1 MKTNALFVF
10 LALAALTLSAC
21 VCGPTNDVSF
31 SYTVGGQTC
40 TQLPQVAKVTIEIPN
55 YKGVIQQSYLCATG
69 ATGGFRLFNFQP
81 GFFSYTIRA
90 LSNADEVL
98 FAGTGSFSVSS
109 GSLSVSQELT
119 PIGTLV
125 SWTFP
130 TGSPVTCQFASTAL
144 IKVDNAAGREFQCS
158 DGANSPGILLT
169 GLAPGEHNID
179 ISLRDPVGQYYYR
192 KITTFNVVR
201 GQTTFQQ
208 FALDWIVGSL
218 ALKWNLSSNG
228 VPQTCAQAGVSQV
241 GIFLKDPAGN
251 ILNGPNGLAVPCVN
265 EGAQGF
271 RLNYVYGNNYT
282 VILTAVGPA
291 GMYQSDSEPRSVVNG
306 VFPAVDAPTLTPVLV
321 LKK

>member
-10 LALAALTLSAC
+10 LALAVLTLSAC

-31 SYTVGGQTC
+31 SYTVAGQTC

-55 YKGVIQQSYLCATG
+55 YRGVIQQSYLCATG
-69 ATGGFRLFNFQP
+69 ANGGFRLFNFQP
-81 GFFSYTIRA
+81 GTYNYTIRA

-144 IKVDNAAGREFQCS
+144 IKVDNAVAREFQCS
-158 DGANSPGILLT
+158 EGANSPGILLT
-169 GLAPGEHNID
+169 GLAPGGHNID

-192 KITTFNVVR
+192 KITTFNVVQ

-218 ALKWNLSSNG
+218 ALKWNFSLAG
-228 VPQTCAQAGVSQV
+228 AAQTCAQAGVSQV
-241 GIFLKDPAGN
+241 FIYLRDPTGKDLYPT
-251 ILNGPNGLAVPCVN
+251 GLAVPCVN
-265 EGAQGF
+265 DGVQGF
-271 RLNYVYGNNYT
+271 RINYVYSNNYT
-282 VILTAVGPA
+282 VIMNASGTAGTYESVA
-291 GMYQSDSEPRSVVNG
+291 EPRTVSNG